1 MELKDVP
8 KPILYTSMRNEVRE
22 ISENAPNYLAALVEP
37 LHDRGV
43 FHGIRSLDDILPTG
57 VVVLENGANSA
68 SYWITEPDSAV
79 VLKIQKEGV
88 SSEAEWLET
97 FGNVGARVPR
107 VLAYGV
113 IPGEE
118 HLNRPTRFIALE
130 GLLDDKGKRVKSVVS
145 YVRDNPEMM
154 RMVSGQMGTAL
165 AKIHAA
171 VSDKPFGSYSD
182 QEDGV
187 RTFDSWKEF
196 LTERIRSDQLQTH
209 GVSSKKHSE
218 IISALDSIEFP
229 EQGVYVHGDF
239 NSYNVMMLA
248 SDQDPIQ
255 IAIIDPAP
263 HIGDPYYDLG
273 NIGYINDFISAK
285 TVLDTTEEGNPKLW
299 WEDNRIDVPLFLE
312 AYFGG
317 LATELDPKR
326 LAANQIAIMLRS
338 FERKRI
344 PLADE
349 NITDMQK
356 KQFEIELK
364 LRKQVLNEK
373 IDILT
378 AA

>member
-8 KPILYTSMRNEVRE
+8 KPKLYTSMRNEVRE
-22 ISENAPNYLAALVEP
+22 IRENAPNYLAALVEP

-43 FHGIRSLDDILPTG
+43 FHDIRSLDDILPTG
-57 VVVLENGANSA
+57 VEVLEGGANSA
-68 SYWITEPDSAV
+68 CYWIAEPDSAV

-97 FGNVGARVPR
+97 FRNDGVRVPG

-118 HLNRPTRFIALE
+118 HHNRPTRFIALE
-130 GLLDDKGKRVKSVVS
+130 GLLDDKGKRVKSVGS
-145 YVRDNPEMM
+145 YVKDNPEMM
-154 RMVSGQMGTAL
+154 RVVSGQMGAAL
-165 AKIHAA
+165 AKIHSV
-171 VSDKPFGSYSD
+171 VSDKPFGSYED

-187 RTFDSWKEF
+187 RTFGSWKEF
-196 LTERIRSDQLQTH
+196 LTESIRSDQLQTF
-209 GVSSKKHSE
+209 GVSSAKHSE

-239 NSYNVMMLA
+239 NSRNVMMLS
-248 SDQDPIQ
+248 SDEDPVQ
-255 IAIIDPAP
+255 IAVIDPAP
-263 HIGDPYYDLG
+263 HIGDPYWDLG
-273 NIGYINDFISAK
+273 NIGYINDLISAK
-285 TVLDTTEEGNPKLW
+285 TALDTTVAGNPKLW

-317 LATELDPKR
+317 SPTELDPKR
-326 LAANQIAIMLRS
+326 LAANQIALMLRS
-338 FERKRI
+338 FERKRT
-344 PLADE
+344 PLADAD
-349 NITDMQK
+349 ITETQK

-373 IDILT
+373 IEILT